1 MNNIRKTAVVTHYSN
16 LGIDLVDLEE
26 KFVIS
31 YENGYR
37 DVRPHGYINP
47 TCWETDS
54 SSSSPETIKEPS
66 PPKISSGLLP
76 LMSEIRY

>member
-1 MNNIRKTAVVTHYSN
+1 M
-16 LGIDLVDLEE
+16 
-26 KFVIS
+26 IS

-54 SSSSPETIKEPS
+54 SSIESIKESSPPRLS
-66 PPKISSGLLP
+66 YGLLP
-76 LMSEIRY
+76 LMSEIRYQEKYGQKKK